1 MRKKDKLYTINKFNR
16 SMFLPEGN
24 MFLNGGAVVAA
35 DQLASKAYGANYGDE
50 GFTLDG
56 YMSSKNALGISKADN
71 PFSKMNLKGGIG
83 AMAST
88 PIGGSLVSGLAGA
101 VGGLANSAISGGLES
116 GAGSAISSIG
126 STVGSAVGAVN
137 PLLGAAVGVGS
148 QLVGGLVNRAFGT
161 KVDQAKLNAV
171 NEGINANKNFTSDE
185 GSFDAIKGPAAV
197 VTDTSAYSG
206 GWFSGG
212 KARRKNRELKEKMIA
227 ARDFANRSVDN
238 NIFNLQDDQMNDA
251 LANFSAFGGP
261 IDQYNPYNMGAIGYD
276 FMSDYLTTKRKQ
288 AEQKDTMAN
297 LFAGSPSTMFAIGG
311 DLQTNS
317 ADWSTGLTHID
328 AGSSHE
334 MNPNDG
340 VQMGVDSEGVPN
352 LVEEGEVVYDD
363 YVFSNRI
370 PVDQTTKEKFHL
382 PKKKDITYAELAKK
396 LEKEISERVNDP
408 ISKAGFKA
416 QMLQL
421 EEQQERQKQEMEAQR
436 AKEAF
441 ESLSPEEQVA
451 VMDNAVKQEA
461 MAQQAAMQQPS
472 PEEVAM
478 AEQQAMQADGS
489 QAMVGQEPP
498 MMAEGGHLFVNGGKE
513 LIYKLAGSHTDD
525 EFDKWAKLNKID
537 QTLSWEDM
545 LKDAAF
551 RGAISRG
558 NPALAHALANDY
570 DFGVFTPNN
579 TGNVTFKDINKGNW
593 TAQDYEGWKDSQDPA
608 WLEAV
613 EKGLVKKGMTQEDIA
628 KALRQTDSYKRGSK
642 WLQDSEDNRLRY
654 LRTIL
659 DDKNS
664 PEVAKN
670 YARKFIDANGWK
682 QGAARDYASIFGTDG
697 KGVRETH
704 PGTYWHTPVE
714 AVRGAQAKNFVI
726 GDDGKVDEI
735 IGDVPT
741 DWTAAGNYSWATPE
755 SDVTYNYYRRPVAQ
769 ATSETPE
776 QEEKKAD
783 ESSNLEPVRKPEWM
797 RYAGLFGPA
806 AGLGMMAAGIGKPD
820 YSDLDAAVTSS
831 GNVRLADYQPLG
843 DYLTYNPMDIWFEQN
858 ALNAQSRATDRA
870 ILNASSPSRNAAL
883 LANGYNSQLAS
894 GDLYRKAL
902 EYNDAKRKDVAEF
915 NRGTNQFN
923 ADAFNRN
930 SQFNA
935 SAVNDALG
943 RSVNARLH
951 AAQTKLN
958 NDADWNNSLYGNV
971 AGLFKGIG
979 DLGVENKRDNMINW
993 MLSKGIFGAV
1003 DPEDKE
1009 MKSRVKPAANG
1020 GKIGKKKGKRGL
1032 TF

>member
-297 LFAGSPSTMFAIGG
+297 LFAGSPSTIFAIGG

-451 VMDNAVKQEA
+451 VMQQASEQET
-461 MAQQAAMQQPS
+461 MAQQAAQEQQLAAEQQAAMQQ
-472 PEEVAM
+472 
-478 AEQQAMQADGS
+478 QAQMQADGTE
-489 QAMVGQEPP
+489 AIVGEEPQQF
-498 MMAEGGHLFVNGGKE
+498 AEGGDTKKKKNVGSWKNDKENHWDVFTKPGLKRFIENLKAQLNMAPDEEAKDRIRRQAMNELNTLQQSYYDYVRDGAANATQGYSDNILNHQKMFDKLYGNTGFYSKDNEGNVKNLIAEAINLPNG
-513 LIYKLAGSHTDD
+513 AATDD
-525 EFDKWAKLNKID
+525 KPDNWFDGYNGPRTSIRNFGSTAYGDDKYYQDLVDEFKGLGLSYAPNDNWKDDNGVLYGLSIPEAESAKSEAPKVWD
-537 QTLSWEDM
+537 W
-545 LKDAAF
+545 
-551 RGAISRG
+551 
-558 NPALAHALANDY
+558 
-570 DFGVFTPNN
+570 N
-579 TGNVTFKDINKGNW
+579 TGDWI
-593 TAQDYEGWKDSQDPA
+593 
-608 WLEAV
+608 
-613 EKGLVKKGMTQEDIA
+613 
-628 KALRQTDSYKRGSK
+628 
-642 WLQDSEDNRLRY
+642 
-654 LRTIL
+654 
-659 DDKNS
+659 DK
-664 PEVAKN
+664 
-670 YARKFIDANGWK
+670 
-682 QGAARDYASIFGTDG
+682 
-697 KGVRETH
+697 
-704 PGTYWHTPVE
+704 PVE
-714 AVRGAQAKNFVI
+714 DA
-726 GDDGKVDEI
+726 GKTKV
-735 IGDVPT
+735 VT
-741 DWTAAGNYSWATPE
+741 TPSPSTPPAETEDLAPKHKWE
-755 SDVTYNYYRRPVAQ
+755 S
-769 ATSETPE
+769 
-776 QEEKKAD
+776 
-783 ESSNLEPVRKPEWM
+783 L

-943 RSVNARLH
+943 RNVNARLH

-993 MLSKGIFGAV
+993 MLSKGIFGAA